1 MHRFKIGG
9 GNTMIENLMIIS
21 IFISTLLSLV
31 VIGLL
36 IIAGLY
42 FVLDNLRER
51 RKEHIQRRIEKEMI
65 RLDDFAMIDAM
76 RKAKMKGEENGD
88 D

>member
-1 MHRFKIGG
+1 MLENF
-9 GNTMIENLMIIS
+9 MIFS
-21 IFISTLLSLV
+21 IFLTVLCTLV
-31 VIGLL
+31 VLGLL
-36 IIAGLY
+36 ILAGLY

-51 RKEHIQRRIEKEMI
+51 RKGHIQRKLEKAMI